1 MLKNFPL
8 YYCNVVLLIYFI
20 SLILVRADII
30 KLDSPF
36 SLAVYLL
43 TWAIPV
49 IGIPLVFYIG
59 NHIKKTTTVKKNN
72 TLFYIILLSHVA
84 VIPFLLYFIPFRSK
98 KITKKIAS
106 KTLVI
111 MIIIVALYYA
121 NVRLRGYTIKEVYKL
136 DDKKF

>member
-20 SLILVRADII
+20 SLVLVRAGVL

-43 TWAIPV
+43 AWAIPV

-59 NHIKKTTTVKKNN
+59 NRIKKTTTVKNN

-84 VIPFLLYFIPFRSK
+84 VIPFLLYFIPYRGQQ
-98 KITKKIAS
+98 ITNKVAS
-106 KTLVI
+106 KTLII
-111 MIIIVALYYA
+111 MGIIVALYYV
-121 NVRLRGYTIKEVYKL
+121 NVRLRGYTIKQVYKL
-136 DDKKF
+136 E

>member
-20 SLILVRADII
+20 SLVLVRAGVL

-49 IGIPLVFYIG
+49 IVIPLVFYIG
-59 NHIKKTTTVKKNN
+59 NRIKKTTTVKNN
-72 TLFYIILLSHVA
+72 TLFYIILLSHVV
-84 VIPFLLYFIPFRSK
+84 VIPFLLYFIPYRGQQ
-98 KITKKIAS
+98 ITNKVAS
-106 KTLVI
+106 KTVI
-111 MIIIVALYYA
+111 IMGIIVALYYV
-121 NVRLRGYTIKEVYKL
+121 NVRLRGYTIKQVYKL
-136 DDKKF
+136 E